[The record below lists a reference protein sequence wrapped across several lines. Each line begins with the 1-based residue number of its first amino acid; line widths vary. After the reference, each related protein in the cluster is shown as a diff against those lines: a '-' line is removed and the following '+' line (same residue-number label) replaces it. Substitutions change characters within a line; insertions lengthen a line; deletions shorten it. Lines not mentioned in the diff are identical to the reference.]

1 MAHFEQIE
9 FPEIN
14 QTFIHITDDDSH
26 TAQLSPQQAL
36 ELLQWL
42 YESQDDLQIL
52 IQPPTQPLQP
62 LNVEPTYICLHQ
74 GCTNRVTNDQNGFC
88 DVHASERNKRY
99 DRY

>member
-42 YESQDDLQIL
+42 YESQDDLPDI
-52 IQPPTQPLQP
+52 
-62 LNVEPTYICLHQ
+62 H
-74 GCTNRVTNDQNGFC
+74 
-88 DVHASERNKRY
+88 S
-99 DRY
+99 